1 MAGLG
6 KGLGA
11 MFGDEAFEPFEAD
24 QNQTEIT
31 SLPIAKVEPRLDQPR
46 KSFDEE
52 AMDELI
58 SSIREHGVIQPL
70 TVRPLD
76 GGYYQIIAGE
86 RRWRAAREAG
96 LDRVPVKVIEADD
109 RKAMELALVENLQRE
124 DLNPMEEARGYE
136 TLIKEYGLTQEE
148 TAQRVGKSRPVVAN
162 ALRILRLPTDVCQL
176 VEEGRLSLSLA
187 RTVLELEGDELR
199 SIAAQEIVKRDMTV
213 KEAVK
218 YVKWLKNPPKPR
230 SEPDSDE
237 INYLALVEKNLQSAL
252 GHKVRIVDGKKR
264 GKIEIEYCGGDDFEA
279 LCRKLGL
286 TD

>member
-52 AMDELI
+52 AMDDLI

-162 ALRILRLPTDVCQL
+162 ALRILRLPTDVCKL
-176 VEEGRLSLSLA
+176 VEEGKLSLSLA
-187 RTVLELEGDELR
+187 RTILELDGDELR

-218 YVKWLKNPPKPR
+218 YVKWLKNPPKPP